1 MTTLANLK
9 LVAATK
15 PNNVSTTVQRRL
27 KLCGR
32 LDEQLAIAK
41 AAATGDCYQLTK
53 TRSYID
59 SETGLRK
66 QTVVPK
72 RVKPWW
78 FTSEDGKLCLSVRY
92 GARILYL
99 AKGKTA
105 VEVSDNAQL
114 VPTLEAIKSAVM
126 AGELDAQ
133 IEIASEDL
141 KSGFKG

>member
-1 MTTLANLK
+1 MTNLANLK

-15 PNNVSTTVQRRL
+15 PNNVSTAVQRRL

-41 AAATGDCYQLTK
+41 AAAIGDTYQPTK

-59 SETGLRK
+59 GETGLRK

-78 FTSEDGKLCLSVRY
+78 FTSDDGKLCLSVRY

-114 VPTLEAIKSAVM
+114 VPTLEAIKSAVI

>member
-1 MTTLANLK
+1 MAPFSQVLEPP
-9 LVAATK
+9 
-15 PNNVSTTVQRRL
+15 PNP
-27 KLCGR
+27 GR
-32 LDEQLAIAK
+32 FK
-41 AAATGDCYQLTK
+41 AAITGDTYQPTK
-53 TRSYID
+53 TRSYVD
-59 SETGLRK
+59 SDTGLRK
-66 QTVVPK
+66 QTVVTK

-105 VEVSDNAQL
+105 VEIADNSQL

-133 IEIASEDL
+133 IETASNDL
-141 KSGFKG
+141 KSGFKS

>member
-9 LVAATK
+9 LVSATK
-15 PNNVSTTVQRRL
+15 PSNVSPAVQRRL

-32 LDEQLAIAK
+32 LDEQLAMAK
-41 AAATGDCYQLTK
+41 ALVSGEAYTPTK

-66 QTVVPK
+66 QTTIPK

-78 FTSEDGKLCLSVRY
+78 FTSEDGKLCLNIRY

-105 VEVSDNAQL
+105 VELADNAQL
-114 VPTLEAIKSAVM
+114 VPTLEAVKSAVM

-133 IEIASEDL
+133 IETASEDL

>member
-15 PNNVSTTVQRRL
+15 PNNVSTTVHRRL

-32 LDEQLAIAK
+32 LDEQLAMAK
-41 AAATGDCYQLTK
+41 ALVSGESYMPTK
-53 TRSYID
+53 VRTYVD
-59 SETGLRK
+59 NETGLRK
-66 QTVVPK
+66 QAVVPK

-78 FTSEDGKLCLSVRY
+78 FNSEEGKLYLSIRY

-105 VEVSDNAQL
+105 VELTDSGQL
-114 VPTLEAIKSAVM
+114 APTLEAIKSAVM
-126 AGELDAQ
+126 AGELDGQ
-133 IEIASEDL
+133 IETASEDL

>member
-15 PNNVSTTVQRRL
+15 PSNVSTAVQRRL

-41 AAATGDCYQLTK
+41 AAVAGEIYQPTK

-66 QTVVPK
+66 QAVVHK

-105 VEVSDNAQL
+105 VEIGDNAQL

-126 AGELDAQ
+126 AGELDGQ
-133 IEIASEDL
+133 IETASEDL

>member
-9 LVAATK
+9 LVSATK

-27 KLCGR
+27 KLAGR
-32 LDEQLAIAK
+32 LDEQLAMAK
-41 AAATGDCYQLTK
+41 AATTGDTYQPTK

-59 SETGLRK
+59 NETGLRK
-66 QTVVPK
+66 QTLVPK

-105 VEVSDNAQL
+105 VEVADTAQL
-114 VPTLEAIKSAVM
+114 VPTLEVIKSAVM

-133 IEIASEDL
+133 IETASEDL

>member
-1 MTTLANLK
+1 MTNLANLK
-9 LVAATK
+9 LVAVTK
-15 PNNVSTTVQRRL
+15 PNNVSTAVQRRL

-32 LDEQLAIAK
+32 LDEQLAMAK
-41 AAATGDCYQLTK
+41 ALASGESYMPTK
-53 TRSYID
+53 TRSYVD
-59 SETGLRK
+59 NETGLRK
-66 QTVVPK
+66 QAVVPK

-105 VEVSDNAQL
+105 VELADNAQL
-114 VPTLEAIKSAVM
+114 APTLETIKSAVI
-126 AGELDAQ
+126 AGELDGQ

>member
-41 AAATGDCYQLTK
+41 GVVAGDSYQPTK

-105 VEVSDNAQL
+105 VEVADNAQL

-133 IEIASEDL
+133 IETASEDL

>member
-15 PNNVSTTVQRRL
+15 PNNVSTAVQRRL

-32 LDEQLAIAK
+32 LEEQLAIAK
-41 AAATGDCYQLTK
+41 AQATGDTYLPTK
-53 TRSYID
+53 TRSYVD

-66 QTVVPK
+66 QAVVPK

-78 FTSEDGKLCLSVRY
+78 FTSEEGKLCLSIRY

-105 VEVSDNAQL
+105 VELGDTSQL
-114 VPTLEAIKSAVM
+114 VPTLEAVKSAVM
-126 AGELDAQ
+126 AGELDGQ
-133 IEIASEDL
+133 IETASEDL

>member
-1 MTTLANLK
+1 MTNLANLK

-15 PNNVSTTVQRRL
+15 PSNVSTAVQRRL

-41 AAATGDCYQLTK
+41 AALTGDTYQPTK

-66 QTVVPK
+66 QTVVAK

-105 VEVSDNAQL
+105 VELADNAQL

-126 AGELDAQ
+126 AGELDGQ
-133 IEIASEDL
+133 IETASEDL
-141 KSGFKG
+141 KSGFKS

>member
-1 MTTLANLK
+1 MTNLENLK

-15 PNNVSTTVQRRL
+15 PSNVSTAVQRRL

-41 AAATGDCYQLTK
+41 AVLTGDTYQPTK

-66 QTVVPK
+66 QTVVDK

-105 VEVSDNAQL
+105 VELADNAQL

-126 AGELDAQ
+126 AGELDGQ
-133 IEIASEDL
+133 IESASEDL

>member
-9 LVAATK
+9 LVSATK
-15 PNNVSTTVQRRL
+15 PNKVSTTVQRRL
-27 KLCGR
+27 KLAGR

-41 AAATGDCYQLTK
+41 AALTGDSYQPTK

-59 SETGLRK
+59 NETGLRK
-66 QTVVPK
+66 QTLVPK

-105 VEVSDNAQL
+105 VEVAENAQL

-126 AGELDAQ
+126 AGELDGQ
-133 IEIASEDL
+133 IESASEDL

>member
-15 PNNVSTTVQRRL
+15 PNNVSTAVQRRL

-41 AAATGDCYQLTK
+41 AAATGDSYQPTK

-105 VEVSDNAQL
+105 VELADNTEL

>member
-1 MTTLANLK
+1 MTNLANLK

-15 PNNVSTTVQRRL
+15 PSNVSTAVQRRL

-32 LDEQLAIAK
+32 LDEQLAMAK
-41 AAATGDCYQLTK
+41 AAITGDTYQPTK

-66 QTVVPK
+66 QTLVPK

-92 GARILYL
+92 GARTLYL

-105 VEVSDNAQL
+105 VEVADNAQL

-126 AGELDAQ
+126 AGELDGQ
-133 IEIASEDL
+133 IESASEDL

>member
-15 PNNVSTTVQRRL
+15 PSNVSTAVQRRL

-41 AAATGDCYQLTK
+41 AAITGDTYQPTK

-66 QTVVPK
+66 QTVVTK

-105 VEVSDNAQL
+105 VELADNAQL
-114 VPTLEAIKSAVM
+114 VTTLEAIKSAVM
-126 AGELDAQ
+126 AGELDGQ
-133 IEIASEDL
+133 IETASEDL
-141 KSGFKG
+141 KSGFKS

>member
-15 PNNVSTTVQRRL
+15 PSNVSTAVQRRL

-41 AAATGDCYQLTK
+41 AALTGDTYQPTK
-53 TRSYID
+53 TRSYVD
-59 SETGLRK
+59 SDTGLRK
-66 QTVVPK
+66 QAVVHK

-105 VEVSDNAQL
+105 VELTDNAQL

-126 AGELDAQ
+126 AGELDGQ
-133 IEIASEDL
+133 IEAASEDL

>member
-15 PNNVSTTVQRRL
+15 PNNVSTTMQRRL

-32 LDEQLAIAK
+32 LDEQLAMAK
-41 AAATGDCYQLTK
+41 AAITGDTYQPTK

-59 SETGLRK
+59 NETGLRK
-66 QTVVPK
+66 QTLVPK

-105 VEVSDNAQL
+105 VEVAENAQL

-126 AGELDAQ
+126 AGELDGQ
-133 IEIASEDL
+133 IESASEDL

>member
-41 AAATGDCYQLTK
+41 AAVTGDSYQPTK

-66 QTVVPK
+66 QAVVPK

-92 GARILYL
+92 GARIIYL

-105 VEVSDNAQL
+105 VELTDNAQL
-114 VPTLEAIKSAVM
+114 VPTLEAIKLAVM

>member
-1 MTTLANLK
+1 MTNLATLK

-15 PNNVSTTVQRRL
+15 PSNVSTAVQRRL

-41 AAATGDCYQLTK
+41 AAITGDTYQPTK
-53 TRSYID
+53 TRSYVD

-66 QTVVPK
+66 QTVVTK

-105 VEVSDNAQL
+105 VELVDNAQL

-126 AGELDAQ
+126 AGELDGQ
-133 IEIASEDL
+133 IETASEDL

>member
-1 MTTLANLK
+1 MTTLTNLK

-15 PNNVSTTVQRRL
+15 PNNVSTSVQRRL

-41 AAATGDCYQLTK
+41 AAVTGDTYQPTK
-53 TRSYID
+53 TRSYVD

-66 QTVVPK
+66 QTVVQK

-105 VEVSDNAQL
+105 VELGDNAQL

-133 IEIASEDL
+133 IETASEDL

>member
-15 PNNVSTTVQRRL
+15 PNNLSTSVQRRL

-41 AAATGDCYQLTK
+41 AAITGDTYQPTK
-53 TRSYID
+53 TRSYVD

-66 QTVVPK
+66 QTVVQK

-105 VEVSDNAQL
+105 VELGDNGQL

-133 IEIASEDL
+133 IETASEDL